1 MKRTIRH
8 GPIILR
14 PHSRVIRHALWAGRH
29 GSGLYWPSPP
39 GAIRGWRSPG
49 ATASTLRLG
58 VLKFGYQPSEN
69 LGPRTSQLYQ
79 EGGRFMAKQLAYDA
93 DARQALKR
101 GVDKVADAVRI
112 TIGPKGRNVVLDK
125 KFGSPTITNDG
136 VTIAKEIELE
146 DPFENMGAQL
156 VKEVASKTNDIAG
169 DGTTTSVVLAAAI
182 IGEGLRNVTAGAN
195 PIALKVGIQ
204 KAVDEVVKAI
214 KEQSVQISEREKI
227 AQVATISAAD
237 PTIGEMIANAMAK
250 VGKDGVIT
258 VEESKGIEDEL
269 KLVDGMQFD
278 KGYIS
283 AYMVTDTTRMEATI
297 EDPYILIT
305 EKKIS
310 AVADL
315 LPVLEKVVQ
324 SGRPLLIIAE
334 DVEGEAL
341 ATLIVNKLRGT
352 FTAVA
357 VKAPG
362 FGDRRKAM
370 LQDIAILTGGQ
381 VISEELGLKLDA
393 VRLDQLGKARKVNIT
408 KDDTT
413 IVEGGGK
420 QDDIKG
426 RINQIKA
433 EIEKSTSDWDKE
445 KLQERLAKL
454 AGGVAVIKVGAATE
468 TELKEKKH
476 RMEDAVSATRAAVEE
491 GIVPGGGAV
500 LVHSIKALDK
510 LKLEGDE
517 ATGLQL
523 VRRALEEPL
532 RQIVN
537 NGGWEG
543 SVVVEKVKSLARG
556 MGFDANKGEYV
567 DMVKAGII
575 DPTKVTR
582 SALQNA
588 ASIAAM
594 LLTTEALVSDIPE
607 KKAPA
612 PAPSMPDY

>member
-1 MKRTIRH
+1 
-8 GPIILR
+8 
-14 PHSRVIRHALWAGRH
+14 
-29 GSGLYWPSPP
+29 
-39 GAIRGWRSPG
+39 
-49 ATASTLRLG
+49 
-58 VLKFGYQPSEN
+58 
-69 LGPRTSQLYQ
+69 
-79 EGGRFMAKQLAYDA
+79 MAKQLAYDA
-93 DARQALKR
+93 DARSALKR

-146 DPFENMGAQL
+146 DNFENMGAQL

-182 IGEGLRNVTAGAN
+182 IGDGLRNVTAGAN
-195 PIALKVGIQ
+195 PMLVKTGIQ

-237 PTIGEMIANAMAK
+237 TSIGEMVANAMEK

-283 AYMVTDTTRMEATI
+283 AYMVTDTTRMEAVL

-324 SGRPLLIIAE
+324 SGRPLLVIAE

-370 LQDIAILTGGQ
+370 LQDIAILSGGQ
-381 VISEELGLKLDA
+381 VISEDLGLKLDS
-393 VRLDQLGKARKVNIT
+393 VQLNQLGKARRVNIT

-413 IVEGGGK
+413 IVEGTGK

-433 EIEKSTSDWDKE
+433 EIDKTTSDWDKE

-500 LVHSIKALDK
+500 LVHSIKSLDN
-510 LKLEGDE
+510 LKVQGDE
-517 ATGLQL
+517 ATGVQL

-537 NGGWEG
+537 NAGWEG
-543 SVVVEKVKSLARG
+543 SVVVEKVKSLPKG
-556 MGFDANKGEYV
+556 QGFDAAKGEYT
-567 DMVKAGII
+567 DMVKAGIV

-607 KKAPA
+607 KKQAAA